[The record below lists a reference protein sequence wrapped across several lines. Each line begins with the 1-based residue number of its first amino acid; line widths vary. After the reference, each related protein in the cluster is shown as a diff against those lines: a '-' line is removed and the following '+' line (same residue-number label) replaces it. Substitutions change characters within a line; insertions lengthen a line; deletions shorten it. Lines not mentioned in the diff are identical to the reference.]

1 MGGAL
6 FSSNGTHAAGKGG
19 CAGTHLDE
27 LLMYQIVG
35 ESEEAAN
42 QDVDDEETAH
52 LRWPRLGVW
61 WAPSRK
67 LGQFSD
73 PTSGNTR
80 GGLLKPSESGS
91 HVWAWLWER
100 LFPSNRHRTWG
111 LDSSPNHSMR
121 GCSSRHRAKISLP
134 QEERGW
140 FSLSNN
146 YAAAHSSFGKV
157 GALGS
162 SDVCG
167 WESKRSARGGDARR
181 ARAEKHAQRVQGL
194 LAHLQQDA

>member
-1 MGGAL
+1 MKRLPTCDGHGWACGGHRA
-6 FSSNGTHAAGKGG
+6 
-19 CAGTHLDE
+19 
-27 LLMYQIVG
+27 
-35 ESEEAAN
+35 ESLATVPIRPLEI
-42 QDVDDEETAH
+42 
-52 LRWPRLGVW
+52 P
-61 WAPSRK
+61 
-67 LGQFSD
+67 
-73 PTSGNTR
+73 R

-100 LFPSNRHRTWG
+100 LFPSDRHRTWG

-146 YAAAHSSFGKV
+146 NAAAHSSFGKV

-167 WESKRSARGGDARR
+167 WESKERTWWRCT
-181 ARAEKHAQRVQGL
+181 
-194 LAHLQQDA
+194 